1 MNPPPTSHRA
11 PEPPTT
17 PQGRRVDES
26 MTLLTSMMERPLDP
40 SYAAAA
46 QRRVDAGLPASTS
59 TRSRTVLV
67 AAVVVG
73 LLLTMGALSLRRPE
87 TVSSRAR
94 ADLVAQIEA
103 RRADADARAREAQS
117 LQTEID
123 RAQASALGSE
133 QAALAR
139 RLSALARST
148 GSEAVTGPGLTVTLD
163 DARSEGG
170 GSADGDPRT
179 QADSDEGRVLSKDLQ
194 LVVNGLWEAGAEA
207 IAINGQRLTSRSAI
221 RFAGEAIL
229 VNYRPLTRPYT
240 ITAIGK
246 PENLEVEFAESAGGA
261 YLRALEDNYGVR
273 VSVVPSDKL
282 TLPAA
287 TSLTVRTAAP
297 PSVGTRTTS
306 PSSGTTPTPD
316 QSPTGQGAP
325 AQRTTQDPTS
335 TTTESAQ

>member
-1 MNPPPTSHRA
+1 
-11 PEPPTT
+11 
-17 PQGRRVDES
+17 
-26 MTLLTSMMERPLDP
+26 MMERPLDP

-46 QRRVDAGLPASTS
+46 QRRVDAGLPAATS

-67 AAVVVG
+67 AAVAVG
-73 LLLTMGALSLRRPE
+73 LLLTLGALSLRRPE

-103 RRADADARAREAQS
+103 RRADADARARQVQA

-123 RAQASALGSE
+123 RAQANALGGE
-133 QAALAR
+133 QAALAK
-139 RLSALARST
+139 RLSALSRST
-148 GSEAVTGPGLTVTLD
+148 GSDAVTGPGLTITLD
-163 DARSEGG
+163 DARKEGG

-207 IAINGQRLTSRSAI
+207 IAVNGQRLTSRSAI

-240 ITAIGK
+240 ISAIGN
-246 PENLEVEFAESAGGA
+246 PESLEVEFAESAGGA

-273 VSVVPSDKL
+273 VSTARSDRP
-282 TLPAA
+282 TLPGA

-297 PSVGTRTTS
+297 PTGSTATTS
-306 PSSGTTPTPD
+306 PPPGST
-316 QSPTGQGAP
+316 PTGQGSTP
-325 AQRTTQDPTS
+325 QGTPGQSTTHDPTS

>member
-1 MNPPPTSHRA
+1 
-11 PEPPTT
+11 
-17 PQGRRVDES
+17 

-46 QRRVDAGLPASTS
+46 QRRVDAGLPAATS

-73 LLLTMGALSLRRPE
+73 LLLTLGALSLRRPE

-103 RRADADARAREAQS
+103 RRADADARARQVQT
-117 LQTEID
+117 LQNEID
-123 RAQASALGSE
+123 RAQANALGGE

-139 RLSALARST
+139 RLSALSRST
-148 GSEAVTGPGLTVTLD
+148 GSEGVTGPGLTITLD
-163 DARSEGG
+163 DARKEGG

-179 QADSDEGRVLSKDLQ
+179 QAESDEGRVLSKDLQ

-240 ITAIGK
+240 ISAIGD
-246 PENLEVEFAESAGGA
+246 PESLEVEFAESAGGA

-273 VSVVPSDKL
+273 VSTTPSEKL

-287 TSLTVRTAAP
+287 TSLTVRTATP
-297 PSVGTRTTS
+297 PTGGTAT
-306 PSSGTTPTPD
+306 PPPPGGTTPTD
-316 QSPTGQGAP
+316 QGSTRRATPEQS
-325 AQRTTQDPTS
+325 TTQDPTS

>member
-1 MNPPPTSHRA
+1 MTPPPTSHRA

-46 QRRVDAGLPASTS
+46 QRRVDAGLPAATS

-73 LLLTMGALSLRRPE
+73 LLLTLGALSLRRPE

-103 RRADADARAREAQS
+103 RRADADARARQVQA

-123 RAQASALGSE
+123 RAQANALGGE
-133 QAALAR
+133 QAALAK
-139 RLSALARST
+139 RLSALSRST
-148 GSEAVTGPGLTVTLD
+148 GSDAVTGPGLTITLD
-163 DARSEGG
+163 DARKEGG

-207 IAINGQRLTSRSAI
+207 IAVNGQRLTSRSAI

-240 ITAIGK
+240 ISAIGN
-246 PENLEVEFAESAGGA
+246 PESLEVEFAESAGGA

-273 VSVVPSDKL
+273 VSTARSDRL
-282 TLPAA
+282 TLPGA

-297 PSVGTRTTS
+297 PTGSTATTS
-306 PSSGTTPTPD
+306 PPPGST
-316 QSPTGQGAP
+316 PTGQGSTP
-325 AQRTTQDPTS
+325 QGTPGQSTTHDPTS